1 MKYTFFITP
10 LDSQKNS
17 ASDSSTRFS
26 NLGSKLGTNE
36 VLNSFVYSHF
46 SLASSVKSDSIVQTC
61 YELIDSTCEIYLASI
76 YSIVYKQWITSNF
89 RFFYNYYGVG
99 TAVILDFYCADY
111 TIV

>member
-26 NLGSKLGTNE
+26 NLGSEHGTNE

-46 SLASSVKSDSIVQTC
+46 SLSSSVKSDSIVLTC
-61 YELIDSTCEIYLASI
+61 YELIDSACDIY
-76 YSIVYKQWITSNF
+76 
-89 RFFYNYYGVG
+89 
-99 TAVILDFYCADY
+99 
-111 TIV
+111 

>member
-76 YSIVYKQWITSNF
+76 HSIVYKQWITSNF

-99 TAVILDFYCADY
+99 TAVILDF
-111 TIV
+111 IIILSP

>member
-26 NLGSKLGTNE
+26 ILGSELGTNE

-46 SLASSVKSDSIVQTC
+46 SLTSSVKSDSIVLTC
-61 YELIDSTCEIYLASI
+61 YELIDSTCDIYWASI
-76 YSIVYKQWITSNF
+76 HSMIYKQWIVVNF
-89 RFFYNYYGVG
+89 EYFY
-99 TAVILDFYCADY
+99 I
-111 TIV
+111 